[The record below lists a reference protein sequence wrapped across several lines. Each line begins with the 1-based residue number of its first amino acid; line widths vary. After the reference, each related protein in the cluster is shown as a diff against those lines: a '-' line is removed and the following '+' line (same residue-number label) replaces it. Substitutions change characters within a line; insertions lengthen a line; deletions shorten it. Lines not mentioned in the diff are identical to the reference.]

1 MGDIMNYS
9 IFDLD
14 VTGLIEKKGGNPLG
28 DAHELFV
35 KSIMMRLG
43 FSVGSMDLSSGAT
56 DIVIF
61 GKENPNGE
69 EIILRTQVKTGSS
82 NTKKVTSSIPLIA
95 GGRGGIDREY
105 KSSVKVYKYDK
116 SMIELLIGVDK
127 FNLDLYLIP
136 SFYFDKFGNSI
147 STKKIPFLKNNWDM
161 LMNWNENYLNKLYNE
176 FQ

>member
-14 VTGLIEKKGGNPLG
+14 ITGLIKKKSGSPLG

-61 GKENPNGE
+61 GKDKPKGKDM
-69 EIILRTQVKTGSS
+69 ILRTQVKTCGSS
-82 NTKKVTSSIPLIA
+82 KDKVSSSITLQA

-105 KSSVKVYKYDK
+105 KSSDKIYKYDK

-127 FNLDLYLIP
+127 FYLDLYLIP
-136 SFYFDKFGNSI
+136 SIYFDKFGKSV
-147 STKKIPFLKNNWDM
+147 STKKIPYLKNNWDI
-161 LMNWNENYLNKLYNE
+161 LMNWNDNYLNNLYDKS
-176 FQ
+176 Q